1 MDEQLMKPAEIAE
14 LLQVSRSLVYKL
26 LKRGEIPTVL
36 FDSAIRVKREDLER
50 YIFKQTSLG
59 IKGKGRDASGA
70 SK

>member
-1 MDEQLMKPAEIAE
+1 MEEQLMKPAEIAE

-26 LKRGEIPTVL
+26 LKRGEIPTVR

-50 YIFKQTSLG
+50 YIYKQTNLG
-59 IKGKGRDASGA
+59 TKGKGRDASGA